1 MKKRTMKSL
10 LAIMAL
16 VCLLLTSFTVTAAAA
31 VSNSS
36 EISPLY
42 TGISRL
48 TAGLDIN
55 DDGCAECS
63 GATRTLSGYSVELT
77 VKLQRDGITIKTWDN
92 SGTGSL
98 SVNED
103 YYVTPG
109 HDYQVI
115 VTATVKNSS
124 GTIIETPSTKSVVV
138 PYNN

>member
-55 DDGCAECS
+55 DDGNLIVRNENNIIQEIIS
-63 GATRTLSGYSVELT
+63 GEVSIRGVKGYV
-77 VKLQRDGITIKTWDN
+77 
-92 SGTGSL
+92 
-98 SVNED
+98 
-103 YYVTPG
+103 
-109 HDYQVI
+109 
-115 VTATVKNSS
+115 
-124 GTIIETPSTKSVVV
+124 
-138 PYNN
+138 